1 MKFSPKFGMK
11 FCLRICA
18 VFAVLVFCAGC
29 EAKKS
34 VSAAGNSGGG
44 GVFTGFSINAW

>member
-1 MKFSPKFGMK
+1 MKFSPKFGLK

-18 VFAVLVFCAGC
+18 VFSVLVFCAGC

-34 VSAAGNSGGG
+34 VSVAGNSGGG
-44 GVFTGFSINAW
+44 GVFTGFSISAW